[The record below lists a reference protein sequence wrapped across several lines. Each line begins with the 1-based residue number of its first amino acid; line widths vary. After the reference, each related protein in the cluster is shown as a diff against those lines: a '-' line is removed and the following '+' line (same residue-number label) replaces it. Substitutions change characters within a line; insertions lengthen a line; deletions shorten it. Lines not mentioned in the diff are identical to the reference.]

1 LKIKFA
7 FLSKKGDKTPVNQ
20 DSFAV
25 PKIKRDT
32 KNKGWLFVVCD
43 GVGGYVGG
51 EIASKMCCE
60 MIINDYYI
68 TENIENIP
76 HWLEDEIKKIN
87 NEIITKG
94 IKNGT
99 PGMSTTMVSLLIK
112 DNTAYINNVGDSR
125 VYIFSDENL
134 KQITEDHSVVWGY
147 YEKGLITKDEI
158 IKSNIKHLITE
169 GLGLNPRPKI
179 NSYQIKLSD
188 KFLFLLCTD
197 GLTDVAIDSKIE
209 KIIKDTED
217 LQTCIELLYQLSQDN
232 YSLDDVTMVMVKN

>member
-1 LKIKFA
+1 MKIKFA
-7 FLSKKGDKTPVNQ
+7 YISKKGIKTNVNQ

-25 PKIKRDT
+25 PLPEHYTQK
-32 KNKGWLFVVCD
+32 KGFLFVVCD

-60 MIINDYYI
+60 MMVNDYY
-68 TENIENIP
+68 NSDDIEDIP
-76 HWLEDEIKKIN
+76 NWLEDEIKKIN

-94 IKNGT
+94 IQNGT

-125 VYIFSDENL
+125 VYQFSDNTL
-134 KQITEDHSVVWGY
+134 KQITEDHSVVWEY
-147 YEKGLITKDEI
+147 YKQGLITKDEI
-158 IKSNIKHLITE
+158 IKSSIKHLITE
-169 GLGLNPRPKI
+169 GLGLNSRPKI

-188 KFLFLLCTD
+188 KFLFLLSTD
-197 GLTDVAIDSKIE
+197 GLTDVAIDKEIE
-209 KIIKDTED
+209 KIIKETED
-217 LQTCIELLYQLSQDN
+217 LQTCVELLYQLSQDN